1 MSKFLIEVSTVQ
13 LADLT
18 ISWKYWTTRRKL
30 KLNSVIILLLLYEQS
45 GHNEKKKGK
54 KNDHCKR

>member
-30 KLNSVIILLLLYEQS
+30 KLNSVIILLLLHEQS
-45 GHNEKKKGK
+45 GYNEKKRK
-54 KNDHCKR
+54 KNDNCKR